1 MACTASWSKNRKIN
15 REKKKKREEVGG
27 GKKKNIYNNNNIIIN
42 IKNNNIIYIVQLF
55 LLRDQII
62 IPVVYINKWK
72 KYFP

>member
-27 GKKKNIYNNNNIIIN
+27 GKKEYNNIII